1 MDNLWQQAQAAVKT
15 GDNTQAQLLLANLLK
30 HDRKNAEAWYLLST
44 ITASKEHKEVFLGKV
59 LKLNPNHLQA
69 KTQLAKLQTPPQPV
83 VKMPTT
89 PVAQPTITEIPTT
102 ASLPISSHIGDFEAQ
117 ARGDTM
123 PAWLATAGGTII
135 EAPVIPTIP
144 PSSSA
149 AAAQPIEVPDW
160 LQDMPDKG
168 WQEAQKRKEPEKKV
182 APPPPKPP
190 VPTTKPTPQPSMSPM
205 LIGLIVAAVAVF
217 LIMLYL
223 IYTLFLA

>member
-1 MDNLWQQAQAAVKT
+1 MDNLWQQAQEAVKT

-59 LKLNPNHLQA
+59 LKLNPNHLEA

-83 VKMPTT
+83 VKMP
-89 PVAQPTITEIPTT
+89 PASVAQPTIIETATT
-102 ASLPISSHIGDFEAQ
+102 APLPISSHIGDFEAQ

-135 EAPVIPTIP
+135 EAPVIPSTP
-144 PSSSA
+144 TSSSPA
-149 AAAQPIEVPDW
+149 TAQPIEVPDW

-182 APPPPKPP
+182 APPPPKPS
-190 VPTTKPTPQPSMSPM
+190 VPATKPTPQPSMSPM
-205 LIGLIVAAVAVF
+205 LIGLIVAAFVVF
-217 LIMLYL
+217 LVMLYL